1 MGRTKKFTNTTQDT
15 KTDAVEKEIAEEIK
29 EEVAA
34 EDTVKEEKPAE
45 TKKEEKEIEVEAVI
59 DGVNMSL
66 NIRKEPKIKAN
77 NQIAILGKGTKV
89 IVMSPDKEYKG
100 DGESWLKIKLK
111 KGVNDKDQDNVGYAM
126 KKYIRIL

>member
-1 MGRTKKFTNTTQDT
+1 MGRTKKFTNATPDT
-15 KTDAVEKEIAEEIK
+15 KPITVEKETVEDVK
-29 EEVAA
+29 EVVT
-34 EDTVKEEKPAE
+34 EDTVKEEKPVEA
-45 TKKEEKEIEVEAVI
+45 KKEKKEVEAEAVI
-59 DGVNMSL
+59 VGVNMSL
-66 NIRKEPKIKAN
+66 NIRKEPKVRAN

-111 KGVNDKDQDNVGYAM
+111 KDADDKDQDNVGYAM